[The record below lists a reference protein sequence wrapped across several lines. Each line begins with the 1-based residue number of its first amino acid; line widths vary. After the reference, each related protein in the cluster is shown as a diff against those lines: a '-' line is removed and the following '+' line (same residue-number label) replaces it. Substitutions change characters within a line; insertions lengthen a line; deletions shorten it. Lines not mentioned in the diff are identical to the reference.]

1 MITMNKTKSGLILT
15 MALMT
20 GCVTT
25 TNLDK
30 SGINRKQFMLYP
42 SSEYF
47 KETSMSYAQMMTS
60 YRNQGLLDNKP
71 EMSKRVLGIAKKIT
85 AQVADIKPEV
95 KNWKWEIHVINTG
108 EPNAFCTGQGKMG
121 VYEGVITKLK
131 LTDDE
136 VAAIIGHEI
145 AHALLEHGRER
156 ASRDLVANII
166 ISKINGNGQAIAYY
180 ASQLGLALPFNRSQE
195 SEADLLGLKIA
206 AKAGYNPKAAIT
218 LWQKFGQIDKNSNN
232 KLLGMLSTHP
242 LPEKRMNDLKA
253 AVPQFMPYY
262 YDAMRQEKLSD
273 E

>member
-47 KETSMSYAQMMTS
+47 KETNMSYAQMMTS

-95 KNWKWEIHVINTG
+95 KNWKWEIHVRVEFYSKCLVIN
-108 EPNAFCTGQGKMG
+108 NN
-121 VYEGVITKLK
+121 L
-131 LTDDE
+131 LT
-136 VAAIIGHEI
+136 
-145 AHALLEHGRER
+145 RER
-156 ASRDLVANII
+156 D
-166 ISKINGNGQAIAYY
+166 
-180 ASQLGLALPFNRSQE
+180 
-195 SEADLLGLKIA
+195 
-206 AKAGYNPKAAIT
+206 
-218 LWQKFGQIDKNSNN
+218 
-232 KLLGMLSTHP
+232 
-242 LPEKRMNDLKA
+242 
-253 AVPQFMPYY
+253 
-262 YDAMRQEKLSD
+262 
-273 E
+273 